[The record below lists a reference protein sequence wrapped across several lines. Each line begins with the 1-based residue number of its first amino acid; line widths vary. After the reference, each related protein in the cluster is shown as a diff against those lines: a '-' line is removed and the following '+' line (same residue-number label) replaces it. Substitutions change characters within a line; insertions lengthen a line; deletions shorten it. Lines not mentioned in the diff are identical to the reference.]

1 MNLQQLEYF
10 QEIARTQ
17 NMTKSAERLHVSQP
31 ALSSTLKALENE
43 LGISLFDRKGRS
55 LVLNHTGQ
63 EFLKNVNSIFDIL
76 NRSRQHAAIAQDQP
90 WTEII
95 IGAMGA
101 ETALIPKINEFL
113 QDHPH
118 VRFRIVSRKIV
129 SDQNADDTV
138 DFLISPDPSDH
149 QGRQMKDLNTT
160 LLMAVLSRSDP
171 LAALPTVKLSQLSG
185 HSFAF
190 CTPASAVM
198 PRAYNL
204 CLRAGFRPRVIFTA
218 DERFP
223 VFNMLM
229 QGSCVSILPKADA
242 QLLADLNCGL
252 AALPIEDIGTAD
264 MSRHYIS
271 WKSLGD
277 LTPAAQE
284 FLQFITS

>member
-43 LGISLFDRKGRS
+43 LGVSLFDRKGRT

-76 NRSRQHAAIAQDQP
+76 NRSRQHATIAQDQP
-90 WTEII
+90 WTEIV

-101 ETALIPKINEFL
+101 ETALIPKMDRFL
-113 QDHPH
+113 QDHPN
-118 VRFRIVSRKIV
+118 VRFRVVSRTII
-129 SDQNADDTV
+129 SAQNADDTV
-138 DFLISPDPSDH
+138 DLLISPDPADH
-149 QGRQMKDLNTT
+149 KGRQMTELEST
-160 LLMAVLSRSDP
+160 LLMAVLPESDP
-171 LAALPTVKLSQLSG
+171 LATLPAVALSQLAG

-198 PRAYNL
+198 PRTYNL
-204 CLRAGFRPRVIFTA
+204 CINAGFRPKVVFTA

-223 VFNMLM
+223 VFRMLM
-229 QGSCVSILPKADA
+229 QSGCVSILPSADA
-242 QLLADLNCGL
+242 QLLASLNCGL
-252 AALPIEDIGTAD
+252 TALPIEDIAPTD

-271 WKSLGD
+271 WRSLEA
-277 LTPAAQE
+277 LTPAARE
-284 FLQFITS
+284 FLQFLQS